1 MLFANPV
8 LFSQNFKYAIEN
20 VGEIRMAQQVSMTVL
35 VIDDDAHI
43 RTAIGKF
50 LIARGHTVIEAANG
64 EKGVE
69 VVESQAVDIVITDVK
84 MPGVDGFEVLRR
96 VRSVA
101 PEAEVIVI
109 TGVKESE
116 NAFRALR
123 EGAFDFFSKPFK
135 VEELNAAIQRTMRYQ
150 VLRKEKDRVQV
161 RLDRFVAQ
169 ERERSG
175 LNALMG
181 ESEAVAKMK
190 AEIQQVAATDHTTVL
205 VVGETGTGKELVAR
219 AVHCESDRAGG
230 PFVPVNC
237 SAIPGNL
244 FESAF
249 FGHKKGA
256 FTDARADQKGHFE
269 LSDGGTLFLDEIGD
283 MPLDMQVRLLR
294 VLEERSIRPVGSSHE
309 IAVDVR
315 VVAAT
320 NRVLAAAV
328 RDGSF
333 REDLYYRLNVFAIQ
347 VPPLRERAGDVLFL
361 ARHFLTHYAR
371 DLRKPLMGF
380 SKEAEDLLQRQVF
393 PGNVRMLK
401 NAVERAAILCGDGE
415 IEADDLGFDL
425 VEGGSTSGV
434 EQVVQSLSDMNL
446 PAVERAML
454 QEALRRTEGNQVQA
468 AALLGISRMVLRNRM
483 KRYGLV

>member
-1 MLFANPV
+1 M
-8 LFSQNFKYAIEN
+8 E
-20 VGEIRMAQQVSMTVL
+20 QQVSMTVL

-43 RTAIGKF
+43 RVAIGKF
-50 LIARGHTVIEAANG
+50 LIARGHTVIEATNG
-64 EKGVE
+64 ERGVE

-84 MPGVDGFEVLRR
+84 MPGMDGFEVLRR
-96 VRSVA
+96 VGSVA
-101 PEAEVIVI
+101 PETEVIVI
-109 TGVKESE
+109 TGVKEAE

-123 EGAFDFFSKPFK
+123 EGAFDFFNKPFK
-135 VEELNAAIQRTMRYQ
+135 VEELHAAIQRTVRYQ
-150 VLRKEKDRVQV
+150 VLRKEKDRVQD
-161 RLDRFVAQ
+161 RLDQFVAQ

-175 LNALMG
+175 LNAIIG

-190 AEIQQVAATDHTTVL
+190 AQIRQVAATDNTTVL
-205 VVGETGTGKELVAR
+205 IVGETGTGKELVAR

-230 PFVPVNC
+230 PFVAVNC
-237 SAIPGNL
+237 SAIPGSL

-256 FTDARADQKGHFE
+256 FTDAKADQKGHFE
-269 LSDGGTLFLDEIGD
+269 LANGGTLFLDEIGD
-283 MPLDMQVRLLR
+283 MPPEMQVRLLR
-294 VLEERSIRPVGSSHE
+294 TLEDRSIRPVGSIRE

-320 NRVLAAAV
+320 NRVLGVAV
-328 RDGSF
+328 REGSF

-361 ARHFLTHYAR
+361 AQHFLADYAR

-380 SKEAEDLLQRQVF
+380 SKEAEDLLQQQVF

-401 NAVERAAILCGDGE
+401 NAVERAAILCGDRE

-425 VEGGSTSGV
+425 VEGAPIADRGV
-434 EQVVQSLSDMNL
+434 DSMVQSLPEDQMNL
-446 PAVERAML
+446 PEVERAML
-454 QEALRRTEGNQVQA
+454 REALRRTEGNRVQA
-468 AALLGISRMVLRNRM
+468 AALLGISRMVLRSRM

>member
-1 MLFANPV
+1 
-8 LFSQNFKYAIEN
+8 
-20 VGEIRMAQQVSMTVL
+20 MAEQVSMTVL

-43 RTAIGKF
+43 RAAIGKF

-84 MPGVDGFEVLRR
+84 MPGMDGFEVLRG
-96 VRSVA
+96 VRSVS
-101 PEAEVIVI
+101 PETEVIVI
-109 TGVKESE
+109 TGVKEAE

-123 EGAFDFFSKPFK
+123 EGAFDFFNKPFK
-135 VEELNAAIQRTMRYQ
+135 VEELHAAIQRTVRYQ
-150 VLRKEKDRVQV
+150 VLRKEKNRVQD
-161 RLDRFVAQ
+161 RLDQFVAQ

-175 LNALMG
+175 LNALIG

-190 AEIQQVAATDHTTVL
+190 AQIRQVAATDHTTVL
-205 VVGETGTGKELVAR
+205 IVGETGTGKELVAR
-219 AVHCESDRAGG
+219 AVHCESGRAGG
-230 PFVPVNC
+230 PFVTVNC
-237 SAIPGNL
+237 SAIPDNL

-256 FTDARADQKGHFE
+256 FTDAKADQKGHFE
-269 LSDGGTLFLDEIGD
+269 LADGGTLFLDEIGD
-283 MPLDMQVRLLR
+283 MPLEMQVRLLR
-294 VLEERSIRPVGSSHE
+294 TLEDRCIRPVGSSCE
-309 IAVDVR
+309 VDVDVR

-320 NRVLAAAV
+320 NRVLSVAV
-328 RDGSF
+328 REGSF

-361 ARHFLTHYAR
+361 ARHFLTDYAR
-371 DLRKPLMGF
+371 NLEKPLMGF
-380 SKEAEDLLQRQVF
+380 SKEAEDLLQQQVF

-415 IEADDLGFDL
+415 IEADDLGFEL
-425 VEGGSTSGV
+425 FEGGPGGDSGV
-434 EQVVQSLSDMNL
+434 EQMVQTLPEDQMNL

-454 QEALRRTEGNQVQA
+454 KEALQRTEGNQVQA

-483 KRYGLV
+483 KRYGL

>member
-1 MLFANPV
+1 
-8 LFSQNFKYAIEN
+8 
-20 VGEIRMAQQVSMTVL
+20 MAEQVSMTIL

-43 RTAIGKF
+43 RAAIGKF

-84 MPGVDGFEVLRR
+84 MPGMDGFEVLRR

-101 PEAEVIVI
+101 PETEVIVI

-123 EGAFDFFSKPFK
+123 EGAFDFFNKPFK
-135 VEELNAAIQRTMRYQ
+135 VEDLNAAIQRTVRYQ
-150 VLRKEKDRVQV
+150 VLRKEKDRVQA
-161 RLDRFVAQ
+161 RLDRFEAQ

-175 LNALMG
+175 LNAIIG
-181 ESEAVAKMK
+181 ESQAVVKMK

-205 VVGETGTGKELVAR
+205 IVGETGTGKELVAR
-219 AVHCESDRAGG
+219 AVHCESVRAGG
-230 PFVPVNC
+230 PFIPVNC

-256 FTDARADQKGHFE
+256 FTDAKADQKGHFE
-269 LSDGGTLFLDEIGD
+269 LAHGGTLFLDEIGD
-283 MPLDMQVRLLR
+283 MPLEMQVRLLR
-294 VLEERSIRPVGSSHE
+294 TLEDRRIRPVGSSRE
-309 IAVDVR
+309 IEVDVR

-328 RDGSF
+328 REGTF

-347 VPPLRERAGDVLFL
+347 VPPLRERVGDVLFL
-361 ARHFLTHYAR
+361 ARHFLADYAR

-380 SKEAEDLLQRQVF
+380 SKEAEDLLQQQVF

-425 VEGGSTSGV
+425 FKSAPIVDSGV
-434 EQVVQSLSDMNL
+434 EQVVQSLLEDQMNL
-446 PAVERAML
+446 PAFERALL
-454 QEALRRTEGNQVQA
+454 QEALRRTEGNQVHA

-483 KRYGLV
+483 KRYGL

>member
-1 MLFANPV
+1 M
-8 LFSQNFKYAIEN
+8 E
-20 VGEIRMAQQVSMTVL
+20 QQVSMTVL

-64 EKGVE
+64 ERGVE

-84 MPGVDGFEVLRR
+84 MPGMDGFEVLRR
-96 VRSVA
+96 VRSVS

-109 TGVKESE
+109 TGVKEAE

-123 EGAFDFFSKPFK
+123 EGAFDFFNKPFK
-135 VEELNAAIQRTMRYQ
+135 VEELHAAIQRTVRYQ
-150 VLRKEKDRVQV
+150 ALRKEKDRVQD

-175 LNALMG
+175 LNALIG
-181 ESEAVAKMK
+181 ESEAVVKMK
-190 AEIQQVAATDHTTVL
+190 AQIRQVAATDNTTVL
-205 VVGETGTGKELVAR
+205 IVGETGTGKELVAR

-230 PFVPVNC
+230 PFVAVNC
-237 SAIPGNL
+237 SAIPGSL

-256 FTDARADQKGHFE
+256 FTDAKADQKGHFE
-269 LSDGGTLFLDEIGD
+269 LANGGTLFLDEIGD
-283 MPLDMQVRLLR
+283 MPLEMQVRLLR
-294 VLEERSIRPVGSSHE
+294 TLEDRSIRPVGSSRE
-309 IAVDVR
+309 VAVDVR

-320 NRVLAAAV
+320 NRVLGVAV
-328 RDGSF
+328 REGSF

-361 ARHFLTHYAR
+361 ARHFLTNYAR

-380 SKEAEDLLQRQVF
+380 SKEAEDLLQQQVF

-401 NAVERAAILCGDGE
+401 NAIERAAILCGDGE
-415 IEADDLGFDL
+415 IDADDLGFDL
-425 VEGGSTSGV
+425 VEGAPVADRGVGQHGAIPTRGPDESARCREGDAPGGFAENRGESGSGSRASGYFEDGFEEQNEAVWVGLKRLGSTR
-434 EQVVQSLSDMNL
+434 
-446 PAVERAML
+446 P
-454 QEALRRTEGNQVQA
+454 
-468 AALLGISRMVLRNRM
+468 I
-483 KRYGLV
+483 